1 MDSLLAVVWVCVKAI
16 NFPLCC
22 PVSFQLPGEGAFL
35 LCSVKWQSKKWPG
48 RCSTADAGGEL
59 LCALGRL
66 IYSLDALGFAACALG
81 TAGTV
86 WPDVTQVHSFRQV

>member
-48 RCSTADAGGEL
+48 RCSTADAGG
-59 LCALGRL
+59 
-66 IYSLDALGFAACALG
+66 
-81 TAGTV
+81 
-86 WPDVTQVHSFRQV
+86 